1 MRDVVRIHPRADRG
15 PRLADDAVGTA
26 DYPAPWPAADHPN
39 PAVAPGPFAQDLRG
53 PIGGTVVQNDELEVA
68 EALAD
73 DTLNAGLQVVLAV
86 VDWHHD
92 AEGEAISGEQT
103 RGSWEKSCLR
113 TVFNG
118 MQANPVLAIPRST
131 REGGA
136 GPGRFPRFSGPAPCA
151 ILSGNP
157 SSEGARRWPDGTSRT
172 APTGS
177 SSAASGE
184 STVSKRSCAA
194 CAPSPECAGPRRSRS
209 STGRRSSRA
218 TTFTRKTAWARPCS
232 RAPRGR
238 ARPARVSC
246 RGRTSRPP
254 WPGERARSGSG
265 APGRPTSTG
274 GCWPTRRTGRAPPRG
289 AGGPPAGGL
298 RPAAVGRRGG
308 PAGPRHGAPAPG
320 QTGGDALGTFLPR
333 PAQTHGQ
340 RADAHAGGDARH
352 LHAGHPPG
360 EPVRPAPPLR
370 GRGVLRRRRNRLRPP
385 LGL

>member
-15 PRLADDAVGTA
+15 LRLADDAVGTA

-86 VDWHHD
+86 VDGHHD
-92 AEGEAISGEQT
+92 AKGESISGEQT
-103 RGSWEKSCLR
+103 RGSWEKSWLR

-157 SSEGARRWPDGTSRT
+157 SSAGSRRRSPAGAP
-172 APTGS
+172 PP
-177 SSAASGE
+177 E
-184 STVSKRSCAA
+184 S
-194 CAPSPECAGPRRSRS
+194 AGPRRSRS

-218 TTFTRKTAWARPCS
+218 TTFTRKTAWARPCTYTWRS
-232 RAPRGR
+232 SLPAGNRRCTSTSTKPSSISWTARASNSTTASATSGRRETWRWSPTTRSTSTTMGTRSVKRAP
-238 ARPARVSC
+238 
-246 RGRTSRPP
+246 
-254 WPGERARSGSG
+254 
-265 APGRPTSTG
+265 
-274 GCWPTRRTGRAPPRG
+274 
-289 AGGPPAGGL
+289 
-298 RPAAVGRRGG
+298 
-308 PAGPRHGAPAPG
+308 
-320 QTGGDALGTFLPR
+320 
-333 PAQTHGQ
+333 
-340 RADAHAGGDARH
+340 
-352 LHAGHPPG
+352 
-360 EPVRPAPPLR
+360 
-370 GRGVLRRRRNRLRPP
+370 
-385 LGL
+385 

>member
-53 PIGGTVVQNDELEVA
+53 TIGGTVVQNDELEVA

-103 RGSWEKSCLR
+103 RGSWEKSWLR

-118 MQANPVLAIPRST
+118 MQANPVLAIHRST

-218 TTFTRKTAWARPCS
+218 TAFTRKTAWARPCTYRWRS
-232 RAPRGR
+232 SLPAGNRRCTSTSTKRSSISWTARASNSTTASATSGRRETWRGAPTTRATSTTMGTRSVQRAP
-238 ARPARVSC
+238 S
-246 RGRTSRPP
+246 S
-254 WPGERARSGSG
+254 
-265 APGRPTSTG
+265 
-274 GCWPTRRTGRAPPRG
+274 
-289 AGGPPAGGL
+289 
-298 RPAAVGRRGG
+298 
-308 PAGPRHGAPAPG
+308 
-320 QTGGDALGTFLPR
+320 
-333 PAQTHGQ
+333 
-340 RADAHAGGDARH
+340 
-352 LHAGHPPG
+352 
-360 EPVRPAPPLR
+360 
-370 GRGVLRRRRNRLRPP
+370 
-385 LGL
+385 